1 MHGLPGVSHIELS
14 LKVGPSEAVTIS
26 SSWYSAGIKL
36 TPDAPPDIEL
46 CPTSERGLIVEFKVS
61 ADGAVIRLGAPDA
74 MESVH
79 GSLLK
84 IEPKMQLSKNTCG
97 RGLS

>member
-46 CPTSERGLIVEFKVS
+46 CPMSGWGLIVGWIVV
-61 ADGAVIRLGAPDA
+61 ADGIMIRLRVEDA
-74 MESVH
+74 MASGH
-79 GSLLK
+79 GSRFK
-84 IEPKMQLSKNTCG
+84 IEPKM
-97 RGLS
+97 